1 MEHLP
6 EDVLKG
12 IAEKAENKIGN
23 YDTVEIYPNAPIQEI
38 LSGDKNGKDYHQEL
52 FEKLIAIF
60 GEFRSQNYAKE
71 QFEKRCMHTVN
82 DVLDCLIYN
91 QNSENENTMR
101 KYIVNSV
108 QEAFRYV
115 EYSCNVQFG
124 GNSLHA
130 ITAYFFCMNHCQ
142 LHMHG
147 LQKQQWQSKKK
158 ITTRTSVS

>member
-1 MEHLP
+1 
-6 EDVLKG
+6 
-12 IAEKAENKIGN
+12 
-23 YDTVEIYPNAPIQEI
+23 
-38 LSGDKNGKDYHQEL
+38 
-52 FEKLIAIF
+52 
-60 GEFRSQNYAKE
+60 
-71 QFEKRCMHTVN
+71 MHTVN

-130 ITAYFFCMNHCQ
+130 ITAYFFCMNQHFR
-142 LHMHG
+142 
-147 LQKQQWQSKKK
+147 KQNISFPM
-158 ITTRTSVS
+158 IDAVYIRRVSEGNSYCKADS

>member
-1 MEHLP
+1 M
-6 EDVLKG
+6 
-12 IAEKAENKIGN
+12 
-23 YDTVEIYPNAPIQEI
+23 
-38 LSGDKNGKDYHQEL
+38 
-52 FEKLIAIF
+52 IAIF

-130 ITAYFFCMNHCQ
+130 ITAYFFCMNQHFR
-142 LHMHG
+142 
-147 LQKQQWQSKKK
+147 KQNISFPMIDAVYIRRVSEGIHIAKRILNMLSSKMD
-158 ITTRTSVS
+158 IVSTQEVH

>member
-1 MEHLP
+1 
-6 EDVLKG
+6 
-12 IAEKAENKIGN
+12 
-23 YDTVEIYPNAPIQEI
+23 
-38 LSGDKNGKDYHQEL
+38 
-52 FEKLIAIF
+52 
-60 GEFRSQNYAKE
+60 
-71 QFEKRCMHTVN
+71 MHTVN

-130 ITAYFFCMNHCQ
+130 ITAYFFLYESTLSETKIFSFPMN
-142 LHMHG
+142 
-147 LQKQQWQSKKK
+147 
-158 ITTRTSVS
+158 